1 MFLLERDEA
10 VDVLD
15 SVFRN
20 CTTVDGQ
27 YLALMPPNLSNPIS
41 HGYQI
46 HLKANLTGVER
57 KCLENILTDHNL
69 VWHETEDKTIIY
81 KQPIR

>member
-1 MFLLERDEA
+1 LERDEA
-10 VDVLD
+10 VEVIDRI
-15 SVFRN
+15 FRD

-27 YLALMPPNLSNPIS
+27 YLALMPPNLSDSLS

-57 KCLENILTDHNL
+57 KCFESILTEHKL
-69 VWHETEDKTIIY
+69 IWHETEDKTVIY
-81 KQPIR
+81 KQLARQ